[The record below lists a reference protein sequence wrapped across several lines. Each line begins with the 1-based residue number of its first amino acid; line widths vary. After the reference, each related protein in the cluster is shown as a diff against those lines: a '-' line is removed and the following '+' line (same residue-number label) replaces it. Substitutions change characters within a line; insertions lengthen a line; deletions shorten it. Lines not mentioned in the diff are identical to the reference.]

1 MKTAGKK
8 DNRGNLIINKEYWWK
23 GGGREGEEW
32 VQIKLRHRD
41 ERRKE
46 EKRWGERRER
56 KSFISSLVA

>member
-1 MKTAGKK
+1 MTAGKK

-23 GGGREGEEW
+23 GGGGIEGEEW
-32 VQIKLRHRD
+32 VQIKLRHRN

-46 EKRWGERRER
+46 EKRWGKRRER